1 MLLTIFSIIITFG
14 LVIFFHELGHLI
26 AAKRM
31 GVRVE
36 KFSLGFGPE
45 WLGFTRG
52 GTRYVVSLIP
62 VGGYVK
68 MAGEHPAEKREGTPD
83 EFLSQKW
90 WRRILIVASGPAMNF
105 ILAIVIFSLMAF
117 FVGIMIPHYE
127 STEVGSVIPEMPAEK
142 AGVLEKDKIISVDGK
157 EVDNWSEMA
166 EIIHSRP
173 GEEISVEILRG
184 KEEVILKVVP
194 QYDEV
199 RGVGLIGIG
208 PAWHTRKYNFISS
221 ILGGFQQTAFL
232 IVLTLKYIW
241 LMLLGAVKP
250 AVTGPVGIAQMVAQ
264 VARTGVY
271 QLLSLIAVISAEIG
285 LFNLFPIPLLDGGHA
300 TFYLVEG
307 ITGKP
312 LDEKKMRIAQTIGA
326 AIIVFLLVLVT
337 YQDILRLGR

>member
-1 MLLTIFSIIITFG
+1 MLLTVFSIVITFG
-14 LVIFFHELGHLI
+14 LVIFFHELGHLV

-45 WLGFTRG
+45 WLGFTKG
-52 GTRYVVSLIP
+52 ETRYVVSLIP

-68 MAGEHPAEKREGTPD
+68 MAGEHPGEKRQGTPD

-105 ILAIVIFSLMAF
+105 ILGIVIFSLMAF
-117 FVGIMIPHYE
+117 FVGIMVPLYE
-127 STEVGSVIPEMPAEK
+127 STEVGGVMPEMPAEK
-142 AGVLEKDKIISVDGK
+142 AGVLEKDKIISIDGK
-157 EVDNWSEMA
+157 EVNNWNEMA
-166 EIIHSRP
+166 EIIHSKP
-173 GEEISVEILRG
+173 GKEISIKILRG
-184 KEEVILKVVP
+184 REEILLKIIP

-199 RGVGLIGIG
+199 RRVGLIGIG
-208 PAWHTRKYNFISS
+208 PAWHIRKYNFISS
-221 ILGGFQQTAFL
+221 LFAGVEQTAFL

-250 AVTGPVGIAQMVAQ
+250 AVTGPIGIAQMVAQ

-271 QLLSLIAVISAEIG
+271 QLLSLIAVISTEIG
-285 LFNLFPIPLLDGGHA
+285 LFNLFPVPLLDGGHA

-312 LDEKKMRIAQTIGA
+312 LDEKKMRIAQAIGA

-337 YQDILRLGR
+337 YQDILKLGR

>member
-1 MLLTIFSIIITFG
+1 MLLTIFSIVITFG

-45 WLGFTRG
+45 WLGFTKG

-62 VGGYVK
+62 IGGYVK
-68 MAGEHPAEKREGTPD
+68 MAGEHPGEKRKGTPD

-105 ILAIVIFSLMAF
+105 ILAIVIFSFMAF

-142 AGVLEKDKIISVDGK
+142 VGVLEGDKIISIDGK
-157 EVDNWSEMA
+157 EVNNWNEMA
-166 EIIHSRP
+166 EIIHSKP
-173 GEEISVEILRG
+173 GEEISIKILRG
-184 KEEVILKVVP
+184 KEEIPLKIVP

-221 ILGGFQQTAFL
+221 IFGGFQQTAFL

-250 AVTGPVGIAQMVAQ
+250 AVAGPVGIAQMVAQ

-271 QLLSLIAVISAEIG
+271 QLL
-285 LFNLFPIPLLDGGHA
+285 
-300 TFYLVEG
+300 
-307 ITGKP
+307 
-312 LDEKKMRIAQTIGA
+312 
-326 AIIVFLLVLVT
+326 
-337 YQDILRLGR
+337 

>member
-45 WLGFTRG
+45 WLGFTKG

-68 MAGEHPAEKREGTPD
+68 MAGEHPGEKRQGTPD

-142 AGVLEKDKIISVDGK
+142 AGVLEKDKIISIDGK
-157 EVDNWSEMA
+157 EVNNWNEMA
-166 EIIHSRP
+166 EIIHSQP
-173 GEEISVEILRG
+173 GEEISVKILRG
-184 KEEVILKVVP
+184 KEEILLKIIP

-208 PAWHTRKYNFISS
+208 PAWHTRRYNFISS
-221 ILGGFQQTAFL
+221 IFAGFQQTAFL

-337 YQDILRLGR
+337 YQDILKLGK

>member
-1 MLLTIFSIIITFG
+1 MLVTIFSIVFTFG

-31 GVRVE
+31 GVKVE

-45 WLGFTRG
+45 WLGFTKG

-68 MAGEHPAEKREGTPD
+68 MAGEHPGEKRKGTPD

-127 STEVGSVIPEMPAEK
+127 STKVGSVIPEMPAEK
-142 AGVLEKDKIISVDGK
+142 AGVLEEDKIISIDGK
-157 EVDNWSEMA
+157 EVSNWKEMA
-166 EIIHSRP
+166 EIIHSKH
-173 GEEISVEILRG
+173 GEEISIKILRG
-184 KEEVILKVVP
+184 KEEIFLKVTP

-208 PAWHTRKYNFISS
+208 PAWHTRKYNFVSS
-221 ILGGFQQTAFL
+221 LFAGFEQTAFL

-250 AVTGPVGIAQMVAQ
+250 AVAGPVGIAQMVAQ
-264 VARTGVY
+264 VARTGIY
-271 QLLSLIAVISAEIG
+271 QLLSLVAVISAEIG

-300 TFYLVEG
+300 MFYLAEG

-312 LDEKKMRIAQTIGA
+312 LDENKMRIAQAIVA

-337 YQDILRLGR
+337 YQDILRLGK

>member
-1 MLLTIFSIIITFG
+1 MLLTVFSIVFTFG
-14 LVIFFHELGHLI
+14 LVIFFHELGHLV

-45 WLGFTRG
+45 WLGFTKG

-68 MAGEHPAEKREGTPD
+68 MAGEHPGEKRKGTPD

-90 WRRILIVASGPAMNF
+90 WRRILVVASGPAMNF

-142 AGVLEKDKIISVDGK
+142 AGMLEKDKIISIDGK
-157 EVDNWSEMA
+157 EVSNWKEMA
-166 EIIHSRP
+166 EIIHSKP
-173 GEEISVEILRG
+173 GEEISIKILRAKEEIL
-184 KEEVILKVVP
+184 LKIIP

-221 ILGGFQQTAFL
+221 LFAGFEQTAFL

-250 AVTGPVGIAQMVAQ
+250 AVAGPIGIAQMVAQ
-264 VARTGVY
+264 VARTGIY
-271 QLLSLIAVISAEIG
+271 QL
-285 LFNLFPIPLLDGGHA
+285 
-300 TFYLVEG
+300 
-307 ITGKP
+307 
-312 LDEKKMRIAQTIGA
+312 
-326 AIIVFLLVLVT
+326 
-337 YQDILRLGR
+337 

>member
-1 MLLTIFSIIITFG
+1 MLLTIFSIVFTFG

-45 WLGFTRG
+45 WLGFTKG

-68 MAGEHPAEKREGTPD
+68 MAGEHPGEKRKGTPD

-90 WRRILIVASGPAMNF
+90 WRRILVVASGPAMNF

-142 AGVLEKDKIISVDGK
+142 AGMLEKDKIISIDGK
-157 EVDNWSEMA
+157 EVSNWKEMA
-166 EIIHSRP
+166 EIIHSKP
-173 GEEISVEILRG
+173 GEEISIKILRG
-184 KEEVILKVVP
+184 KEEIPLKIIP

-221 ILGGFQQTAFL
+221 LFAGFEQTAFL

-250 AVTGPVGIAQMVAQ
+250 AVAGPIGIAQMVAQ
-264 VARTGVY
+264 VARTGIY
-271 QLLSLIAVISAEIG
+271 QLFSLIAIISAGIG

-300 TFYLVEG
+300 MFYLVEG

-312 LDEKKMRIAQTIGA
+312 LDENRMKIAQTIGA
-326 AIIVFLLVLVT
+326 VIIIFLLVLVT
-337 YQDILRLGR
+337 YQDILRLRR

>member
-1 MLLTIFSIIITFG
+1 MFLTIFSIVFTFG

-45 WLGFTRG
+45 WLGFTKG
-52 GTRYVVSLIP
+52 GTRYAVSLIP

-68 MAGEHPAEKREGTPD
+68 MAGEHLGEKRKGTPD

-90 WRRILIVASGPAMNF
+90 WRRILVVASGPAMNF

-142 AGVLEKDKIISVDGK
+142 AGMLEKDKIISIDGK
-157 EVDNWSEMA
+157 EVSDWKEMA
-166 EIIHSRP
+166 EIIHSKP
-173 GEEISVEILRG
+173 GEEISIKILRAKEEIL
-184 KEEVILKVVP
+184 LKIIP

-221 ILGGFQQTAFL
+221 LFAGFEQTAFL

-250 AVTGPVGIAQMVAQ
+250 AVAGPIGIAQMVAQ
-264 VARTGVY
+264 VARTGIY
-271 QLLSLIAVISAEIG
+271 QLFSLIAIISAGIG

-300 TFYLVEG
+300 MFYLVEG

-312 LDEKKMRIAQTIGA
+312 LDENKMKIAQTIGA
-326 AIIVFLLVLVT
+326 VIIIFLLVLVT
-337 YQDILRLGR
+337 YQDILRLRR

>member
-1 MLLTIFSIIITFG
+1 MLLTVFSIVFTFG

-45 WLGFTRG
+45 WLGFTKG

-68 MAGEHPAEKREGTPD
+68 MAGEHPGEKRKGTPD

-127 STEVGSVIPEMPAEK
+127 STEVGSVIPGMPADK
-142 AGVLEKDKIISVDGK
+142 AGVLEKDKIISIEGK
-157 EVDNWSEMA
+157 EVSNWKEMA
-166 EIIHSRP
+166 EIIHSKP
-173 GEEISVEILRG
+173 GEEISIKILRG
-184 KEEVILKVVP
+184 KEEIPLKIIP

-221 ILGGFQQTAFL
+221 LFGGFQQTAFL
-232 IVLTLKYIW
+232 IVVTLKYIW

-250 AVTGPVGIAQMVAQ
+250 AVAGPIGIAQMVAQ

-271 QLLSLIAVISAEIG
+271 QLFSLIAIISAGIG

-300 TFYLVEG
+300 MFYLVEG

-312 LDEKKMRIAQTIGA
+312 LDENKMKIAQTIGA
-326 AIIVFLLVLVT
+326 AIIIFLLVLVT

>member
-1 MLLTIFSIIITFG
+1 MLLTIFSIVFTFG

-45 WLGFTRG
+45 WLGFTKG
-52 GTRYVVSLIP
+52 GTRYVVSLVP

-68 MAGEHPAEKREGTPD
+68 MAGEQPGEKRKGTPD
-83 EFLSQKW
+83 EFLSQRW

-117 FVGIMIPHYE
+117 FVGIMIPHFE

-142 AGVLEKDKIISVDGK
+142 AGVLEKDKIISIDGK
-157 EVDNWSEMA
+157 EVSNWKEMA
-166 EIIHSRP
+166 EIIHSKP
-173 GEEISVEILRG
+173 GEEISIKILRG
-184 KEEVILKVVP
+184 KEEILLKIIP
-194 QYDEV
+194 QYDGV

-221 ILGGFQQTAFL
+221 LFAGFQQTAFL

-250 AVTGPVGIAQMVAQ
+250 AVAGPIGIAQMVAQ

-271 QLLSLIAVISAEIG
+271 QLFSLIAIISAGIG

-300 TFYLVEG
+300 MFYLVEG

-312 LDEKKMRIAQTIGA
+312 LDENKMRIAQTIGA
-326 AIIVFLLVLVT
+326 AIIIFLLVLVT

>member
-45 WLGFTRG
+45 WLGFTKG

-68 MAGEHPAEKREGTPD
+68 MAGEHPGEKRQGTPD

-142 AGVLEKDKIISVDGK
+142 AGVLEKDKIISIDGK
-157 EVDNWSEMA
+157 EVNNWNEMA
-166 EIIHSRP
+166 EIIHSQP
-173 GEEISVEILRG
+173 GEEISVKILRG
-184 KEEVILKVVP
+184 KEEILLKIIP

-208 PAWHTRKYNFISS
+208 PAWHTRRYNFISS
-221 ILGGFQQTAFL
+221 IFAGFQQTAFL

-271 QLLSLIAVISAEIG
+271 QLLSLIALISAEIG

-312 LDEKKMRIAQTIGA
+312 VDEKKMRIAQAIGA

>member
-1 MLLTIFSIIITFG
+1 MLLSIFSIVFTFG

-45 WLGFTRG
+45 WLGFTKG
-52 GTRYVVSLIP
+52 GTRYIVCLIP

-68 MAGEHPAEKREGTPD
+68 MAGEHPGQKRKGTAD

-90 WRRILIVASGPAMNF
+90 WKRILIVGSGPAMNF
-105 ILAIVIFSLMAF
+105 ILAVTIFFLMGF
-117 FVGIMIPHYE
+117 FAGTVIPHYE
-127 STEVGSVIPEMPAEK
+127 STEVGSVLTEMPAER
-142 AGVLEKDKIISVDGK
+142 AGVVKGDKILSIDGK
-157 EVDNWSEMA
+157 EVGNWKEMA
-166 EIIHSRP
+166 GIIYSKSGQKIR
-173 GEEISVEILRG
+173 IKILRG
-184 KEEVILKVVP
+184 KEEILLKVTP
-194 QYDEV
+194 QYDEA

-208 PAWHTRKYNFISS
+208 PAWHVRKHNFISS
-221 ILGGFQQTAFL
+221 LLGGFQQTLFL
-232 IVLTLKYIW
+232 IVVTLKYLW

-250 AVTGPVGIAQMVAQ
+250 AVVGPIGIAQMVAK
-264 VARTGVY
+264 VARAGVY
-271 QLLSLIAVISAEIG
+271 QLLSLIAIISAEIG

-300 TFYLVEG
+300 TFYFVEG
-307 ITGKP
+307 ITGRP
-312 LDEKKMRIAQTIGA
+312 LDENKMKIAQAIGA

>member
-1 MLLTIFSIIITFG
+1 MFLTIFSIVITFG

-52 GTRYVVSLIP
+52 GTRYAVSLIP

-68 MAGEHPAEKREGTPD
+68 MAGELPGEKRRGTPD

-90 WRRILIVASGPAMNF
+90 WRRILIVISGPAMNF
-105 ILAIVIFSLMAF
+105 IVAIVIFSLTAF

-127 STEVGSVIPEMPAEK
+127 STEVGSVMPEMPAEK
-142 AGVLEKDKIISVDGK
+142 AGMVEGDKIISIDGK
-157 EVDNWSEMA
+157 EVSNWKEMA
-166 EIIHSRP
+166 EVIHSKP
-173 GEEISVEILRG
+173 GEKINIKILRG
-184 KEEVILKVVP
+184 KEEILLQIVP

-208 PAWHTRKYNFISS
+208 AAWHTRKYNFISS
-221 ILGGFQQTAFL
+221 LFAGFEQTAFL

-250 AVTGPVGIAQMVAQ
+250 AVTGPIGIAQMVAQ

-271 QLLSLIAVISAEIG
+271 QLLSLIAVISTEIG

-312 LDEKKMRIAQTIGA
+312 LDENKMRIAQAIGA

-337 YQDILRLGR
+337 YQDILKLGK